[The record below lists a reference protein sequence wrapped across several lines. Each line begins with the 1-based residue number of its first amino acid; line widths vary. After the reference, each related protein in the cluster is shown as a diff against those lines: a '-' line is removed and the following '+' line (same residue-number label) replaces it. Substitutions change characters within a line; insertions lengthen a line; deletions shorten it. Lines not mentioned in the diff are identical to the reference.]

1 MFLPCSSWR
10 LPCLRGPLQLEVWI
24 AVAVPMVARCTI
36 LSERVWL
43 EWKANEVAVI
53 VSEFQHFYYRSG
65 TNKNFVRIIIIIII
79 VVAVVI
85 IIKVIFA
92 LPRLLQAGT
101 ARITESIKCNKKSKA
116 HLSEF

>member
-79 VVAVVI
+79 
-85 IIKVIFA
+85 IKVIFA

-101 ARITESIKCNKKSKA
+101 ARHYRVYKM
-116 HLSEF
+116 